1 MRPRAVRWHFSAI
14 SGTMPAPPGRIANVS
29 ASDTTQPLRPA
40 AGRPPSRPH
49 FCTTCAFSDA
59 CCSEGYDDGAVA
71 QMRALLVDE
80 VRTLHE
86 GEHIFREGD
95 RFDAI
100 AAVRAGTVK
109 TYVLDREGREQVLD
123 FYLPGE
129 VVGLNA
135 IHPDVYP
142 CNAVALD
149 TVVLCSFTFA
159 RMRELAGVMP
169 NLRDRLFRLL
179 SEDIGKAALLAG
191 DCSADQRMA
200 AFLVALSRR
209 YARRGLSANR
219 FNLSMSRTDI
229 ANYLRLA
236 PETVSRVLRRL
247 RSRQLI
253 EIDRRDLRLLDLPA
267 LTELAAPVLR

>member
-1 MRPRAVRWHFSAI
+1 MTGDPWPH
-14 SGTMPAPPGRIANVS
+14 
-29 ASDTTQPLRPA
+29 PA
-40 AGRPPSRPH
+40 AAPNEVPPIRARPH

-59 CCSEGYDDGAVA
+59 CCSEGYDDEAVA
-71 QMRALLVDE
+71 QMQAMLVDE
-80 VRTLHE
+80 VRHVQE

-100 AAVRAGTVK
+100 SAVRAGSVK
-109 TYVLDREGREQVLD
+109 TYVLDRSGREQVLG

-142 CNAVALD
+142 CNAVAMD
-149 TVVLCSFTFA
+149 TVVLCRFSFK
-159 RMRELAGVMP
+159 RMRVLASQMP
-169 NLRDRLFRLL
+169 NLQERLFRLL

-191 DCSADQRMA
+191 DFSADERMA

-209 YARRGLSANR
+209 YARRGFSPTR
-219 FNLSMSRTDI
+219 FNLAMSRTDI

-236 PETVSRVLRRL
+236 PETVSRVLKRFRDESL
-247 RSRQLI
+247 LQ
-253 EIDRRDLRLLDLPA
+253 IDRRDLRLLDLA
-267 LTELAAPVLR
+267 RLEQLAAPVLRDRPDSCPPNRVAAF

>member
-1 MRPRAVRWHFSAI
+1 M
-14 SGTMPAPPGRIANVS
+14 VS
-29 ASDTTQPLRPA
+29 SRVVVENPPA
-40 AGRPPSRPH
+40 AAGKRPY

-59 CCSEGYDDGAVA
+59 CCSEGYDDAAIA
-71 QMRALLVDE
+71 QMQTLLVDE
-80 VRTLHE
+80 VRHLNE
-86 GEHIFREGD
+86 GEHLFREGD
-95 RFDAI
+95 PFDAI

-109 TYVLDREGREQVLD
+109 TYVLDRAGREQVLG

-149 TVVLCSFTFA
+149 TVVLCSFTFR
-159 RMRELAGVMP
+159 RMRELAGRMP
-169 NLRDRLFRLL
+169 NLQDRLFRLL
-179 SEDIGKAALLAG
+179 SEDIGKAALLSG
-191 DCSADQRMA
+191 DYSADERMA

-209 YARRGLSANR
+209 YERRGFSALR

-247 RSRQLI
+247 RDDGVL
-253 EIDRRDLRLLDLPA
+253 EIDRRDLRLIDKARL
-267 LTELAAPVLR
+267 EHLAAPVLRD